1 MLCARHLVP
10 KKLLDAKRVMKKKKV
25 KMFTHLARRKLQKYT
40 QRRRVFKNYSL
51 MHLHNPL
58 SPLAVNSTKIIRCFG
73 PPKKRHL
80 SFEYLFKSPNFHFIT
95 RVNRTFYDLHMYLFA
110 KKVDSKSRFRFEKC
124 KESRVR

>member
-1 MLCARHLVP
+1 MQGTWFLKITTC
-10 KKLLDAKRVMKKKKV
+10 KKSHEEKKV

-73 PPKKRHL
+73 PPKKSHL

-95 RVNRTFYDLHMYLFA
+95 RANRTFYDLYMYLFA
-110 KKVDSKSRFRFEKC
+110 KKVDSKSRFSFEKY
-124 KESRVR
+124 KESLD

>member
-10 KKLLDAKRVMKKKKV
+10 KKLLHAKRVMKKKKV

-73 PPKKRHL
+73 PPKKSHL

-95 RVNRTFYDLHMYLFA
+95 RVNRTFYDLSICTYLLKRWTVNHVLGLKN
-110 KKVDSKSRFRFEKC
+110 KKNL
-124 KESRVR
+124 